1 MRAKEEAN
9 HIVWREL
16 SGEGAKVGRTVAR
29 KGDQG
34 EREGDSGH
42 VGREREGR
50 SRATA
55 GEGGEKGLA
64 TGWEGFSG

>member
-1 MRAKEEAN
+1 MTN
-9 HIVWREL
+9 GRE
-16 SGEGAKVGRTVAR
+16 
-29 KGDQG
+29 KGDG
-34 EREGDSGH
+34 GH